1 MERAQVP
8 VGLVAITGAAGFL
21 GQHIARRL
29 RDEGVAVRAV
39 IRPGTR
45 KGSVIEALAARGCE
59 VAYADVRDRQELHA
73 ALAGCTT
80 IVHLVAVLRES
91 GSTTYDSVNRQGT
104 ANVVR
109 VARGAGVRRLVH
121 LSALGAGTD
130 GTPYLQSK
138 WAGEEEVRRGT
149 IPYVILRPSFII
161 GPGGGVAGQIAD
173 AVRFGPWY
181 PYRLLG
187 VPEGLLRVL
196 AWLLPLVP
204 VLGSGRYRSIP
215 VDVRDVVEVVRQAL
229 ERVDVINTTYDLG
242 GPDVLSYNQLVDGVA
257 QATRVR
263 RLKLHLPLVAA
274 RAIIRLFS
282 YMRNPPITQEEFAA
296 LLLDNVGDPSSAMR
310 TFRLQPRPFAEAIRY
325 ALAPYELGATGLQPS

>member
-1 MERAQVP
+1 MPAGV
-8 VGLVAITGAAGFL
+8 VAVTGAAGFV
-21 GQHIARRL
+21 GGHIARRL
-29 RDEGVAVRAV
+29 RDDGIAVRAV

-45 KGSVIEALAARGCE
+45 KSSVIEGLAAQGCE

-73 ALAGCTT
+73 ALAGSTV

-109 VARGAGVRRLVH
+109 FARGAGVRRLVH
-121 LSALGAGTD
+121 LSALGAGPN
-130 GTPYLQSK
+130 GTRYLQSK
-138 WAGEEEVRRGT
+138 WAAEEEVRRGNV
-149 IPYVILRPSFII
+149 PYVVLRPSFVI

-187 VPEGLLRVL
+187 VPERLLRGL
-196 AWLLPLVP
+196 AWLLPFVP
-204 VLGSGRYRSIP
+204 VLGSGRYRSMP
-215 VDVRDVVEVVRQAL
+215 VDVRDLAEVVRQAL
-229 ERVDVINTTYDLG
+229 EREDVLNTTYDLG
-242 GPDVLSYNQLVDGVA
+242 GPEALSYNQLVDGVA
-257 QATRVR
+257 QALRVR
-263 RLKLHLPLVAA
+263 RLKFHLPLVAA

-282 YMRNPPITQEEFAA
+282 YMRDPPITQEEFAA
-296 LLLDNVGDPSSAMR
+296 LLLDNVGDATSAVR

-325 ALAPYELGATGLQPS
+325 ALAAS